1 MSLDN
6 QVVSKVK
13 NTLIKAA
20 SSYSKDQIESFK
32 SAIEKESV
40 PRARWVLENLLENA
54 KIAEENKGPLCDDT
68 GIPHLLLEVGDNT
81 TISSDLMDSIN
92 QGVIEGL
99 RELPGR
105 PMAVKGDSI
114 QRLEQSV
121 GLSEDSGDLEAAP
134 MIIKRVDEDKTTLNI
149 LMQGGG
155 PEIRSKTYR
164 VFHQHK
170 LSNIVDE
177 ILEWALEEV
186 GKLGCTPTVPAIGI
200 GRTHFEATSM
210 MLEAMVYGDFSKQT
224 DIEKEITN
232 RINESNVGPLGLN
245 GDITALATFLRVG
258 PQRASGVRIVCLRLG
273 CCVEP
278 RIASVEL

>member
-1 MSLDN
+1 MILDN

-13 NTLIKAA
+13 KTLIKAA

-54 KIAEENKGPLCDDT
+54 KIAKENKGPLCDDT
-68 GIPHLLLEVGDNT
+68 GIPHLLLEIGKDK
-81 TISSDLMDSIN
+81 TISSGLMDSIN

-105 PMAVKGDSI
+105 PMAVKGDNI

-121 GLSEDSGDLEAAP
+121 GLSKDPGDLEAAP
-134 MIIKRVDEDKTTLNI
+134 ILIKRVDKDKTTLNI

-170 LSNIVDE
+170 LSNILDE
-177 ILEWALEEV
+177 VLEWALEEV

-278 RIASVEL
+278 RVASVEL

>member
-1 MSLDN
+1 MEIDN
-6 QVVSKVK
+6 QIVNKVK
-13 NTLIKAA
+13 KTLIKAA
-20 SSYSKDQIESFK
+20 SSYSDDQIETFK

-40 PRARWVLENLLENA
+40 PRAKWVLENLLENA
-54 KIAEENKGPLCDDT
+54 KIAEKNKGPLCDDT
-68 GIPHLLLEVGDNT
+68 GIPHLFLEVGKNKAV
-81 TISSDLMDSIN
+81 SNKMLNSIN

-105 PMAVKGDSI
+105 PMAVNGDDP
-114 QRLEQSV
+114 QRLEQSA

-134 MIIKRVDEDKTTLNI
+134 MITKFVDDDNTKLHI

-164 VFHQHK
+164 IFHQHK
-170 LSNIVDE
+170 LQVIIDE
-177 ILEWALEEV
+177 ILEWALDEV

-200 GRTHFEATSM
+200 GRTHFEATSL
-210 MLEAMVYGDFSKQT
+210 MLEAMINANFTKQNK
-224 DIEKEITN
+224 IEKEITN
-232 RINESNVGPLGLN
+232 RLNKSKVGPLGLN
-245 GDITALATFLRVG
+245 GDITALATFLKVG

-278 RIASVEL
+278 RVASVEL